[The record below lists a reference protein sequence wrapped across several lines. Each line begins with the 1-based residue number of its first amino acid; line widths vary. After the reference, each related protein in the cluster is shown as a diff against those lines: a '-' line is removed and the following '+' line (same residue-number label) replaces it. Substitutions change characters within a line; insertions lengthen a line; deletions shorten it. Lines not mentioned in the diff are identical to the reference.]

1 MIARFCTLRFL
12 LGGLFFI
19 SLFAVA
25 GIAGAEEGNASFYV
39 GAARIDITPETPVQM
54 YGYSARTTE
63 SEGVAG
69 QLHAAALAIGHDAD
83 AGPAV
88 LLTVDNGSVPS
99 SIRDEVLRRVNEK
112 QTILSER
119 FVLCNSHNHSGPN
132 LKGMGAIEGEDREH
146 LEAYEELLIDRLT
159 SVVLEA
165 LAVRQSANIAWAQGT
180 VNFAMNRRVL
190 TDGRWTGFG
199 AVSEGAVDHSLP
211 VLRVTDADGKLIAL
225 AVNYACHNTT
235 LRGSFREIHG
245 DWAGCAQAALLE
257 ACPDA
262 VPLITIGCGADSDP
276 CPHGT
281 TELCEQHGQAVADE
295 VSRLLDEGGWSP
307 LTGSLLAQRRNLELP
322 YAERSEDGTETVV
335 TPYTGGGGP
344 PRADLDFET
353 FQITT
358 WTFSDELAMVFFSDE
373 VVVDYALRLKEEFD
387 GDRLWVSAYTND
399 VSRYIVSS
407 RLIGEGG
414 YEVRN
419 SLSAQLTF
427 DDPAELTPPLEDRIV
442 EAVHE
447 LLPDEFER

>member
-1 MIARFCTLRFL
+1 MIAHVRKSRFL
-12 LGGLFFI
+12 WGLCIVFF
-19 SLFAVA
+19 LAVPV
-25 GIAGAEEGNASFYV
+25 ITIAEEGDVAFV

-63 SEGVAG
+63 SAG
-69 QLHAAALAIGHDAD
+69 IAGRLHASALAIGAD
-83 AGPAV
+83 TEPGPCV
-88 LLTVDNGSVPS
+88 LLAVDNGSVPS
-99 SIRDEVLRRVNEK
+99 SIRDEVFRRINEK
-112 QTILSER
+112 QTIPSGR

-132 LKGMGAIEGEDREH
+132 LKGMEAIEGEDHEH
-146 LEAYEELLIDRLT
+146 LEAYAELLTARLT

-165 LAVRQSANIAWAQGT
+165 LAARQPANLAWAQGT
-180 VNFAMNRRVL
+180 VEFAANRRVL

-199 AVSEGAVDHSLP
+199 AVPEGVVDHSLP
-211 VLRVTDADGKLIAL
+211 VLRVTDVDGELIAL

-235 LRGSFREIHG
+235 LRGNFREIHG

-262 VPLITIGCGADSDP
+262 VPLITIGCGSDSDP
-276 CPHGT
+276 CPHST

-295 VSRLLDEGGWSP
+295 VSRLLDEGGWVP
-307 LTGSLLAQRRNLELP
+307 LTGSLSAQQRFLKLP
-322 YAERSEDGTETVV
+322 YSERSEEGTETIV
-335 TPYTGGGGP
+335 TPLTGGGGP
-344 PRADLDFET
+344 PREDLDFET

-358 WTFSDELAMVFFSDE
+358 WAFSDDLAMVFFSDE
-373 VVVDYALRLKEEFD
+373 VVVDYSLRLKSEFD
-387 GDRLWVSAYTND
+387 ADRLWVSAYTND

-427 DDPAELTPPLEDRIV
+427 DNPATFSPPMEDRV
-442 EAVHE
+442 ADAVHE
-447 LLPDEFER
+447 MLSDEFER